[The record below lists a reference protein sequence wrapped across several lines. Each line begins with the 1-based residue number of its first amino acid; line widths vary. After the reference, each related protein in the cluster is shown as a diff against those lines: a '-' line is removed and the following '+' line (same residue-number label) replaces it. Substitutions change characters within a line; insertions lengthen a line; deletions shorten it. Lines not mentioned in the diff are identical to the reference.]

1 MSAFAFFGALEIGLL
16 YGLVALGVY
25 LTFRVLDFPD
35 LSVDGSFPMGAAVA
49 ATAIVAGIDPWV
61 ATGMAIAAGAA
72 TGWVTAFLA
81 VRCGILHLLASIL
94 TMIAA
99 FSINIRI
106 MGRPNIALLGEE
118 TILTPFEM
126 LGDPMYIRPLVV
138 GVLVLISAWFIVR
151 LLNSDFGLAL
161 RATGVNSRMVSAQGG
176 STSFYTYFGLALSNG
191 FVGFSGALFAQTN
204 SFADVTS
211 GVGTIVVGLAAVI
224 LGQTLIPG
232 RKIWVAVTAVIVGSV
247 LYRLAVAFALSS
259 GMFGLQASDLN
270 LVTAVLVAVAL
281 IAPKIKGNL
290 KAKKR
295 HSGAQAQAQAQA
307 QNQSQNQV
315 KQAGQKTA
323 GTVTKTGEVT

>member
-1 MSAFAFFGALEIGLL
+1 MSAFAFFGALEIGLV

-61 ATGMAIAAGAA
+61 ATGMAIIAGAM

-81 VRCGILHLLASIL
+81 VKCGILHLLASIL

-106 MGRPNIALLGEE
+106 MGRPNMALLGEE
-118 TILTPFEM
+118 TILTPFET
-126 LGDPMYIRPLVV
+126 LGDPVLIRPLVV
-138 GVLVLISAWFIVR
+138 GVLVLISAWFVVR
-151 LLNSDFGLAL
+151 LLNSDFGLGL
-161 RATGVNSRMVSAQGG
+161 RATGVNARMVSAQGA

-191 FVGFSGALFAQTN
+191 FVGFAGALFAQTN

-232 RKIWVAVTAVIVGSV
+232 RKIWVAVVAVIVGSV
-247 LYRLAVAFALSS
+247 LYRLAVAFALST

-270 LVTAVLVAVAL
+270 LVTAVLVAFAL
-281 IAPKIKGNL
+281 IAPKVRSHL
-290 KAKKR
+290 RAKKPIKVSASNR
-295 HSGAQAQAQAQA
+295 QSS
-307 QNQSQNQV
+307 SQN
-315 KQAGQKTA
+315 KGS
-323 GTVTKTGEVT
+323 GEAV

>member
-1 MSAFAFFGALEIGLL
+1 MSAFAFFGALEIGLI

-35 LSVDGSFPMGAAVA
+35 LTVDGSFPMGAAVA
-49 ATAIVAGIDPWV
+49 ATLIVAGVDPWIATLLAIVAS
-61 ATGMAIAAGAA
+61 AMTGL
-72 TGWVTAFLA
+72 VTAFLA
-81 VRCGILHLLASIL
+81 VKCGILHLLASIL

-106 MGRPNIALLGEE
+106 MGRPNIALLGSD
-118 TILTPFEM
+118 TILTPFEAM
-126 LGDPMYIRPLVV
+126 GDSMYVRPLVV
-138 GVLVLISAWFIVR
+138 GVLVLISAFLIVR
-151 LLNSDFGLAL
+151 LLNSDFGLGL
-161 RATGVNSRMVSAQGG
+161 RATGVNARMVRSQGA
-176 STSFYTYFGLALSNG
+176 STSFYTYFCLALSNA
-191 FVGFSGALFAQTN
+191 FVGFAGALFAQTN

-270 LVTAVLVAVAL
+270 LVTAVLVAAAL
-281 IAPKIKGNL
+281 IAPKVKGNL
-290 KAKKR
+290 KAKKVSKPAKGEAVSKLAKK
-295 HSGAQAQAQAQA
+295 SGEA
-307 QNQSQNQV
+307 V
-315 KQAGQKTA
+315 
-323 GTVTKTGEVT
+323 

>member
-49 ATAIVAGIDPWV
+49 ATAIVAGINPWV
-61 ATGMAIAAGAA
+61 ATGMAIIAGAM

-106 MGRPNIALLGEE
+106 MGRPNVALLGEE
-118 TILTPFEM
+118 TILTPFETM
-126 LGDPMYIRPLVV
+126 GDPMLIRPLVV
-138 GVLVLISAWFIVR
+138 GLLVLISAWFVVR
-151 LLNSDFGLAL
+151 LLNSDFGLGL
-161 RATGVNSRMVSAQGG
+161 RATGVNARMVKAQGA
-176 STSFYTYFGLALSNG
+176 STAFYTYFGLALSNG

-232 RKIWVAVTAVIVGSV
+232 RKIWVAVLAVVLGSV

-270 LVTAVLVAVAL
+270 LVTAVLVAFAL

-290 KAKKR
+290 KAKKANTPVKEQQAVEGSKK
-295 HSGAQAQAQAQA
+295 SGDVA
-307 QNQSQNQV
+307 
-315 KQAGQKTA
+315 
-323 GTVTKTGEVT
+323 

>member
-49 ATAIVAGIDPWV
+49 ATAIVAGVNPWL
-61 ATGMAIAAGAA
+61 ATGMAILAGAM

-106 MGRPNIALLGEE
+106 MGRPNLALLGEE
-118 TILTPFEM
+118 TILTPFES
-126 LGDPMYIRPLVV
+126 LGDPMFIRPLVV
-138 GVLVLISAWFIVR
+138 GILVLISSWLVVR
-151 LLNSDFGLAL
+151 LLNSDFGLGL
-161 RATGVNSRMVSAQGG
+161 RATGVNARMVRAQGG

-191 FVGFSGALFAQTN
+191 FVGFAGALFAQTN

-232 RKIWVAVTAVIVGSV
+232 RKIWVAVVAVIVGSV

-270 LVTAVLVAVAL
+270 LVTAVLVAIAL
-281 IAPKIKGNL
+281 IAPKLKGNMTI
-290 KAKKR
+290 KKPVN
-295 HSGAQAQAQAQA
+295 SGA
-307 QNQSQNQV
+307 SGG
-315 KQAGQKTA
+315 KQKSGGAL
-323 GTVTKTGEVT
+323 

>member
-1 MSAFAFFGALEIGLL
+1 MSAFAFFGALEVGLI

-49 ATAIVAGIDPWV
+49 ATAIVSGINPWV
-61 ATGMAIAAGAA
+61 ATGMAILAGAA
-72 TGWVTAFLA
+72 TGWVTAFLT

-106 MGRPNIALLGEE
+106 MGRPNLALLGDD
-118 TILTPFEM
+118 TILTPFEAM
-126 LGDPMYIRPLVV
+126 GDSMYIRPLVV
-138 GVLVLISAWFIVR
+138 AVLVLISALFVVR
-151 LLNSDFGLAL
+151 LLNSDFGLGL
-161 RATGVNSRMVSAQGG
+161 RATGVNARMVAAQGA
-176 STSFYTYFGLALSNG
+176 STAFYIYFCLALSNG
-191 FVGFSGALFAQTN
+191 FVGFAGALFAQTN

-247 LYRLAVAFALSS
+247 LYRLAVAFALST

-270 LVTAVLVAVAL
+270 LVTAVLVALAL
-281 IAPKIKGNL
+281 IMPKMKRNL
-290 KAKKR
+290 KLKKGSAPAQKIAVSKQGKS
-295 HSGAQAQAQAQA
+295 SGEA
-307 QNQSQNQV
+307 V
-315 KQAGQKTA
+315 
-323 GTVTKTGEVT
+323 

>member
-49 ATAIVAGIDPWV
+49 ATAIVAGVNPWL
-61 ATGMAIAAGAA
+61 ATGMAILAGAM

-106 MGRPNIALLGEE
+106 MGRPNLALLGEE
-118 TILTPFEM
+118 TILTPFES
-126 LGDPMYIRPLVV
+126 LGDPMFIRPLVV
-138 GVLVLISAWFIVR
+138 GVLVLISSWLVVR
-151 LLNSDFGLAL
+151 LLNSDFGLGL
-161 RATGVNSRMVSAQGG
+161 RATGVNARMVRAQGG
-176 STSFYTYFGLALSNG
+176 STSFYTYFGLALSNS
-191 FVGFSGALFAQTN
+191 FVGFAGALFAQTN

-232 RKIWVAVTAVIVGSV
+232 RKIWVAVVAVIVGSV

-270 LVTAVLVAVAL
+270 LVTAVLVAIAL
-281 IAPKIKGNL
+281 IAPKLKGNM
-290 KAKKR
+290 AIKKPVN
-295 HSGAQAQAQAQA
+295 SGA
-307 QNQSQNQV
+307 SGG
-315 KQAGQKTA
+315 KQKSGGAL
-323 GTVTKTGEVT
+323 

>member
-1 MSAFAFFGALEIGLL
+1 MTAIAFFGTLEVGLI

-35 LSVDGSFPMGAAVA
+35 LTVDGSFPMGAAVA
-49 ATAIVAGIDPWV
+49 ATMIVAGYNPWLATAV
-61 ATGMAIAAGAA
+61 AILAGGLTGL
-72 TGWVTAFLA
+72 VTAFLT
-81 VRCGILHLLASIL
+81 VKCGILNLLSSIL

-118 TILTPFEM
+118 TILTPFES
-126 LGDPMYIRPLVV
+126 LGIASAYLRPLVV
-138 GVLVLISAWFIVR
+138 GVLVIISGLLVIR
-151 LLNSDFGLAL
+151 LLASDFGLGL
-161 RATGVNSRMVSAQGG
+161 RATGVNARMVKAQGG
-176 STSFYTYFGLALSNG
+176 STAMYTYFGLALSNA
-191 FVGFSGALFAQTN
+191 FVGFAGALFAQTN

-232 RKIWVAVTAVIVGSV
+232 RKVWVAVIAVILGSI

-281 IAPKIKGNL
+281 IAPKMRQQYQKS
-290 KAKKR
+290 KR
-295 HSGAQAQAQAQA
+295 A
-307 QNQSQNQV
+307 
-315 KQAGQKTA
+315 KQA
-323 GTVTKTGEVT
+323 EVSG

>member
-25 LTFRVLDFPD
+25 ITFRVLDFPD

-49 ATAIVAGIDPWV
+49 ATAIVAGINPWI
-61 ATGMAIAAGAA
+61 ATMMAVVAGAA

-106 MGRPNIALLGEE
+106 MGRPNMALLGEE
-118 TILTPFEM
+118 TILTPFET
-126 LGDPMYIRPLVV
+126 LGDPMLVRPLIV
-138 GVLVLISAWFIVR
+138 GLLVLVAAWLVVR
-151 LLNSDFGLAL
+151 LLNSDFGLGL
-161 RATGVNSRMVSAQGG
+161 RATGVNARMVSAQGA
-176 STSFYTYFGLALSNG
+176 STAFYTYFGLALSNG

-232 RKIWVAVTAVIVGSV
+232 RKIWVAVLAVIVGSV
-247 LYRLAVAFALSS
+247 LYRLAVAFALST

-270 LVTAVLVAVAL
+270 LVTAVLVAIAL

-295 HSGAQAQAQAQA
+295 NAPATSKAALKRANESGE
-307 QNQSQNQV
+307 
-315 KQAGQKTA
+315 T
-323 GTVTKTGEVT
+323 T

>member
-1 MSAFAFFGALEIGLL
+1 MSAFAFFGTLEIGLV

-49 ATAIVAGIDPWV
+49 ATAIVSGVNPWI
-61 ATGMAIAAGAA
+61 ATGMAILAGGL
-72 TGWVTAFLA
+72 TGLVTAFLA

-106 MGRPNIALLGEE
+106 MGRPNIALLGED
-118 TILTPFEM
+118 TILTPFENM
-126 LGDPMYIRPLVV
+126 GFDPMYVRPLVV
-138 GVLVLISAWFIVR
+138 AVLVALSAWFIVR
-151 LLNSDFGLAL
+151 LLASDFGLAL
-161 RATGVNSRMVSAQGG
+161 RATGVNSRMVKAQGG
-176 STSFYTYFGLALSNG
+176 STGFYTYFGLALSNA

-232 RKIWVAVTAVIVGSV
+232 RKIWVAVVAVILGSI

-259 GMFGLQASDLN
+259 GMFGMQASDLN
-270 LVTAVLVAVAL
+270 LITAVLVAVGL
-281 IAPKIKGNL
+281 IAPKMKGKL
-290 KAKKR
+290 RAKK
-295 HSGAQAQAQAQA
+295 SQT
-307 QNQSQNQV
+307 QSL
-315 KQAGQKTA
+315 KTS
-323 GTVTKTGEVT
+323 KEVS

>member
-49 ATAIVAGIDPWV
+49 ATAIVAGINPWL
-61 ATGMAIAAGAA
+61 ATFMAIIAGAA

-106 MGRPNIALLGEE
+106 MGRPNVALLGEE
-118 TILTPFEM
+118 TILTPFEAI
-126 LGDPMYIRPLVV
+126 GDPMLIRPLVV
-138 GVLVLISAWFIVR
+138 GVLVLVSAWLVVR
-151 LLNSDFGLAL
+151 LLNSDFGLGL
-161 RATGVNSRMVSAQGG
+161 RATGVNARMVSAQGA

-232 RKIWVAVTAVIVGSV
+232 KRIWVAVVAVIVGSV

-270 LVTAVLVAVAL
+270 LVTAVLVAAAL

-290 KAKKR
+290 KSKK
-295 HSGAQAQAQAQA
+295 HSPATDSKSA
-307 QNQSQNQV
+307 S
-315 KQAGQKTA
+315 KQDKES
-323 GTVTKTGEVT
+323 GEVA

>member
-1 MSAFAFFGALEIGLL
+1 MSAFAFFGALELGLV

-49 ATAIVAGIDPWV
+49 ATAIVAGINPWL
-61 ATGMAIAAGAA
+61 ATGMAIVAGSM

-106 MGRPNIALLGEE
+106 MGRPNVALLGEE
-118 TILTPFEM
+118 TILTPFESI
-126 LGDPMYIRPLVV
+126 GDPMLIRPLVV
-138 GVLVLISAWFIVR
+138 GVLVLVAAMFIVR
-151 LLNSDFGLAL
+151 LLNSDFGLGL
-161 RATGVNSRMVSAQGG
+161 RATGVNARMVRAQGG

-191 FVGFSGALFAQTN
+191 FVGFAGALFAQTN

-232 RKIWVAVTAVIVGSV
+232 RRIWVAVTAVIVGSV

-281 IAPKIKGNL
+281 IAPKM
-290 KAKKR
+290 KAKYK
-295 HSGAQAQAQAQA
+295 AKQKLQQART
-307 QNQSQNQV
+307 N
-315 KQAGQKTA
+315 K
-323 GTVTKTGEVT
+323 EVA

>member
-1 MSAFAFFGALEIGLL
+1 MSAFAFFGALELGLV

-49 ATAIVAGIDPWV
+49 ATAIVAGINPWL
-61 ATGMAIAAGAA
+61 ATGMAIVAGSM

-106 MGRPNIALLGEE
+106 MGRPNVALLGEE
-118 TILTPFEM
+118 TILTPFESI
-126 LGDPMYIRPLVV
+126 GDPMLIRPLVV
-138 GVLVLISAWFIVR
+138 GVLVLLAAMFIIR
-151 LLNSDFGLAL
+151 LLNSDFGLGL
-161 RATGVNSRMVSAQGG
+161 RATGVNARMVRAQGG

-191 FVGFSGALFAQTN
+191 FVGFAGALFAQTN

-281 IAPKIKGNL
+281 IAPKM
-290 KAKKR
+290 KAKYK
-295 HSGAQAQAQAQA
+295 AKQKLQQAR
-307 QNQSQNQV
+307 
-315 KQAGQKTA
+315 
-323 GTVTKTGEVT
+323 TGKEVA

>member
-1 MSAFAFFGALEIGLL
+1 MSAFAFFGALEIGLI

-49 ATAIVAGIDPWV
+49 ATAIVAGINPWL
-61 ATGMAIAAGAA
+61 ATIMAMIAGSM

-106 MGRPNIALLGEE
+106 MGKPNMALLGED
-118 TILTPFEM
+118 TILTPFEA
-126 LGDPMYIRPLVV
+126 LGDAMFIRPLVV
-138 GVLVLISAWFIVR
+138 GVLVLLSAFFVIR
-151 LLNSDFGLAL
+151 LLNSDFGLGL
-161 RATGVNSRMVSAQGG
+161 RATGVNARMVSAQGA
-176 STSFYTYFGLALSNG
+176 STGFYTYFGLALSNG
-191 FVGFSGALFAQTN
+191 FVGFAGALFAQTN

-232 RKIWVAVTAVIVGSV
+232 RKIWVAVFAVIIGSV

-259 GMFGLQASDLN
+259 GMFGLQPSDLN

-281 IAPKIKGNL
+281 IAPKL
-290 KAKKR
+290 KQSMRAKQR
-295 HSGAQAQAQAQA
+295 VTDA
-307 QNQSQNQV
+307 
-315 KQAGQKTA
+315 KQAASKNGS
-323 GTVTKTGEVT
+323 GEAL

>member
-1 MSAFAFFGALEIGLL
+1 MSAFAFFGALEIGLV
-16 YGLVALGVY
+16 YGLVALGVFI
-25 LTFRVLDFPD
+25 TFRVLDFPD

-49 ATAIVAGIDPWV
+49 ATAIVAGLNPWL
-61 ATGMAIAAGAA
+61 ATGMAIMAGAA

-118 TILTPFEM
+118 TILTSFEN
-126 LGDPMYIRPLVV
+126 LADPMLIRPLIV
-138 GVLVLISAWFIVR
+138 GVLVLLSALFVIR
-151 LLNSDFGLAL
+151 LLSSDFGLGL
-161 RATGVNSRMVSAQGG
+161 RATGVNARMLSAQGG
-176 STSFYTYFGLALSNG
+176 STSFYIYFGLALSNG
-191 FVGFSGALFAQTN
+191 FVGFAGALFAQTN

-224 LGQTLIPG
+224 LGQTVMPG
-232 RKIWVAVTAVIVGSV
+232 RSIWVSVVAVILGSV

-259 GMFGLQASDLN
+259 GLFGLQASDLN

-281 IAPKIKGNL
+281 IAPKL
-290 KAKKR
+290 KAYIRAKKLD
-295 HSGAQAQAQAQA
+295 SV
-307 QNQSQNQV
+307 V
-315 KQAGQKTA
+315 KR
-323 GTVTKTGEVT
+323 

>member
-1 MSAFAFFGALEIGLL
+1 MSAFAFFGALEIGLV

-49 ATAIVAGIDPWV
+49 ATAIVSGIDPWI
-61 ATGMAIAAGAA
+61 ATFMAIIAGAV
-72 TGWVTAFLA
+72 TGWVTAFLT
-81 VRCGILHLLASIL
+81 VRCGILNLLASIL

-106 MGRPNIALLGEE
+106 MGRPNVALIGSD
-118 TILTPFEM
+118 TILTPFESM
-126 LGDPMYIRPLVV
+126 GNAMYIRPLVV
-138 GVLVLISAWFIVR
+138 GVLVLLSALFIVR
-151 LLNSDFGLAL
+151 LLNSDFGLGL
-161 RATGVNSRMVSAQGG
+161 RATGVNARMVAAQGA
-176 STSFYTYFGLALSNG
+176 STAFYTYFGLALSNG

-232 RKIWVAVTAVIVGSV
+232 KKIWVAVAAVIIGSV
-247 LYRLAVAFALSS
+247 LYRLAVAFALST

-270 LVTAVLVAVAL
+270 LVTAVLVALAL
-281 IAPKIKGNL
+281 IMPRM
-290 KAKKR
+290 KKR
-295 HSGAQAQAQAQA
+295 MNSRK
-307 QNQSQNQV
+307 S
-315 KQAGQKTA
+315 AGGRA
-323 GTVTKTGEVT
+323 

>member
-49 ATAIVAGIDPWV
+49 ATAIVAGVNPWL
-61 ATGMAIAAGAA
+61 ATGMAILAGAM

-106 MGRPNIALLGEE
+106 MGRPNLALLGEE
-118 TILTPFEM
+118 TILTPFES
-126 LGDPMYIRPLVV
+126 LGDPMFIRPLVV
-138 GVLVLISAWFIVR
+138 GILVLISSWLVVR
-151 LLNSDFGLAL
+151 LLNSDFGLGL
-161 RATGVNSRMVSAQGG
+161 RATGVNARMVRAQGG

-191 FVGFSGALFAQTN
+191 FVGFAGALFAQTN

-232 RKIWVAVTAVIVGSV
+232 RKIWVAVVAVIVGSV

-270 LVTAVLVAVAL
+270 LVTAVLVAIAL
-281 IAPKIKGNL
+281 IAPKLKGNM
-290 KAKKR
+290 AIKKPVN
-295 HSGAQAQAQAQA
+295 SGA
-307 QNQSQNQV
+307 SGG
-315 KQAGQKTA
+315 KQKSG
-323 GTVTKTGEVT
+323 GTL

>member
-1 MSAFAFFGALEIGLL
+1 MSFFALIGTLEIGLV

-49 ATAIVAGIDPWV
+49 ATAIVAGVNPWL
-61 ATGMAIAAGAA
+61 ATMLAILAGGMCGL
-72 TGWVTAFLA
+72 VTAFLA

-106 MGRPNIALLGEE
+106 MGRPNLALLGDD
-118 TILTPFEM
+118 TILTPFENIAFESG
-126 LGDPMYIRPLVV
+126 LDAGL
-138 GVLVLISAWFIVR
+138 VR
-151 LLNSDFGLAL
+151 LAVILALVIFSGWFVTRLLASDFGLGL

-176 STSFYTYFGLALSNG
+176 STALYTYFGLALSNA

-204 SFADVTS
+204 NFADVTS

-232 RKIWVAVTAVIVGSV
+232 RKIWVAVVAVILGSV

-270 LVTAVLVAVAL
+270 LITAVLVALAL
-281 IAPKIKGNL
+281 IAPKMKRNFQR
-290 KAKKR
+290 KKKQTVAAKKL
-295 HSGAQAQAQAQA
+295 A
-307 QNQSQNQV
+307 
-315 KQAGQKTA
+315 
-323 GTVTKTGEVT
+323 

>member
-49 ATAIVAGIDPWV
+49 ATAIVAGVNPWL
-61 ATGMAIAAGAA
+61 ATGMAILAGAM

-106 MGRPNIALLGEE
+106 MGRPNLALLGEE
-118 TILTPFEM
+118 TILTPFES
-126 LGDPMYIRPLVV
+126 LGDPMFIRPLVV
-138 GVLVLISAWFIVR
+138 GILVLISSWLVVR
-151 LLNSDFGLAL
+151 LLNSDFGLGL
-161 RATGVNSRMVSAQGG
+161 RATGVNARMVRAQGG

-191 FVGFSGALFAQTN
+191 FVGFAGALFAQTN

-232 RKIWVAVTAVIVGSV
+232 RKIWVAVVAVIVGSV

-270 LVTAVLVAVAL
+270 LVTAVLVAIAL
-281 IAPKIKGNL
+281 IAPKLKGNV
-290 KAKKR
+290 AIKKPVN
-295 HSGAQAQAQAQA
+295 SGA
-307 QNQSQNQV
+307 SGG
-315 KQAGQKTA
+315 KQKSGGAL
-323 GTVTKTGEVT
+323 